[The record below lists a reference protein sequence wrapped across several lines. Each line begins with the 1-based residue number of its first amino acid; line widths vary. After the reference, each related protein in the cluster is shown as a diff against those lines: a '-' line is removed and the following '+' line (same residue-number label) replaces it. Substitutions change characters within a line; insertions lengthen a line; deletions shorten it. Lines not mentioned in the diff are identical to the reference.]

1 MKCNEIIV
9 EAKGKLA
16 GEFQGA
22 TPGLVTYS
30 ALDNNN
36 SPYMAY
42 RFGIALAASPRDN
55 DNDTEAPMGSKFT
68 MIDFSDADEEIRRGA
83 EKHMGVK
90 PTSDT
95 GRGSTEVKDTYT
107 KSPIKAA
114 GPVTLRKK

>member
-1 MKCNEIIV
+1 MKCNEIIT
-9 EAKGKLA
+9 ESKGELA
-16 GEFQGA
+16 GEFAGA

-42 RFGIALAASPRDN
+42 RFGIALASSPRDN
-55 DNDTEAPMGSKFT
+55 DNDTEAHMGSKFT

-83 EKHMGVK
+83 EKHMGVQ

-95 GRGSTEVKDTYT
+95 GRGSVEVNDTY
-107 KSPIKAA
+107 KQSPIKPQA
-114 GPVTLRKK
+114 PISLKKK